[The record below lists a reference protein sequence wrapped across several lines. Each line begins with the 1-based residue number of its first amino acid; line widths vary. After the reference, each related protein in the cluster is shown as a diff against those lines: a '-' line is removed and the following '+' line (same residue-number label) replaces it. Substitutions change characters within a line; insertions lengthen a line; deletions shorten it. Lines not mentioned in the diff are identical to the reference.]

1 MHLAFDHCTDW
12 RDHFSSQIAFSA
24 NVRSRFS
31 VPELTLSRFRRTIR
45 VMAKTVITQITDDL
59 DGSSGAETVTFGYR
73 GTNYEIDLGRRNASA
88 FDKTMRP
95 YVDAARK
102 VTTARGGRRGSSDGR
117 RTSRR
122 SSAGQLASIR
132 EWARAEGYSVSDR
145 GRISANVMEAYEK
158 AH

>member
-1 MHLAFDHCTDW
+1 MHLAFDHCTYW
-12 RDHFSSQIAFSA
+12 RDHFSSQIAFSL

-145 GRISANVMEAYEK
+145 GRISANVMAAYEK
-158 AH
+158 AN

>member
-1 MHLAFDHCTDW
+1 MHLAFDHCTYW
-12 RDHFSSQIAFSA
+12 RDHFSSQIAFSL

-145 GRISANVMEAYEK
+145 GRISANVIEAYEK

>member
-1 MHLAFDHCTDW
+1 MHLAFDHCTYW
-12 RDHFSSQIAFSA
+12 RDHFSSQIAFSL

-31 VPELTLSRFRRTIR
+31 VPELTLSGFRRTIR

-59 DGSSGAETVTFGYR
+59 DGSSGAETITFGYR

-117 RTSRR
+117 RSTRR

-132 EWARAEGYSVSDR
+132 EWARAQGYSVSDR
-145 GRISANVMEAYEK
+145 GRISANVVEAYEK

>member
-1 MHLAFDHCTDW
+1 MHLAFDHCTYW
-12 RDHFSSQIAFSA
+12 RDHFSSQIAFSL

-122 SSAGQLASIR
+122 SSATVRGPASVR
-132 EWARAEGYSVSDR
+132 
-145 GRISANVMEAYEK
+145 SASTA
-158 AH
+158 ASG

>member
-1 MHLAFDHCTDW
+1 MHLAFDHCTYW
-12 RDHFSSQIAFSA
+12 RDHFSSQIAFSL

-122 SSAGQLASIR
+122 SSAGQVASIR

>member
-1 MHLAFDHCTDW
+1 MAFDHCTYW
-12 RDHFSSQIAFSA
+12 RAHFSSQIAFSL

-31 VPELTLSRFRRTIR
+31 VPELTLSGFTRTIR

-59 DGSSGAETVTFGYR
+59 DGSSGAATITFGYR

-117 RTSRR
+117 RTTRR

-132 EWARAEGYSVSDR
+132 EWARAQGYSVSDR
-145 GRISANVMEAYEK
+145 GRISADVMESYAK

>member
-1 MHLAFDHCTDW
+1 
-12 RDHFSSQIAFSA
+12 
-24 NVRSRFS
+24 
-31 VPELTLSRFRRTIR
+31 
-45 VMAKTVITQITDDL
+45 MAKTVITQITDDL

-122 SSAGQLASIR
+122 GSAGQLASIR

>member
-1 MHLAFDHCTDW
+1 MHLAFDHCTYW
-12 RDHFSSQIAFSA
+12 RDHFSSQIAFSL

-102 VTTARGGRRGSSDGR
+102 VTTVRGGRRASSDGR

>member
-1 MHLAFDHCTDW
+1 M
-12 RDHFSSQIAFSA
+12 
-24 NVRSRFS
+24 
-31 VPELTLSRFRRTIR
+31 R
-45 VMAKTVITQITDDL
+45 VMAKTVITQVTDDL
-59 DGSSGAETVTFGYR
+59 DGSSGAETITFGYR

-88 FDKTMRP
+88 FDKTMKP

-102 VTTARGGRRGSSDGR
+102 VTDPRGGRRGSSNGR

-132 EWARAEGYSVSDR
+132 EWARAQGYSVSDR
-145 GRISANVMEAYEK
+145 GRISADVMESYEK

>member
-1 MHLAFDHCTDW
+1 LAFDHCTYW
-12 RDHFSSQIAFSA
+12 RDNFSRQIAFSL

-31 VPELTLSRFRRTIR
+31 VPELTLSGFRRTIR

-59 DGSSGAETVTFGYR
+59 DGSSGAETITFGYR
-73 GTNYEIDLGRRNASA
+73 GTNYEIDLGRRNANA

-117 RTSRR
+117 RTTRR

-132 EWARAEGYSVSDR
+132 EWARAQGYSVSDR

-158 AH
+158 AN

>member
-1 MHLAFDHCTDW
+1 
-12 RDHFSSQIAFSA
+12 
-24 NVRSRFS
+24 
-31 VPELTLSRFRRTIR
+31 VPELTLSGFSRTMR
-45 VMAKTVITQITDDL
+45 VMAKTVITQVTDDL
-59 DGSSGAETVTFGYR
+59 DGSSGAETITFGYR

-88 FDKTMRP
+88 FDKTMKP

-102 VTTARGGRRGSSDGR
+102 VTDPRGGRRGSSNGR

-132 EWARAEGYSVSDR
+132 EWARAQGYSVSDR
-145 GRISANVMEAYEK
+145 GRISADVMESYEK

>member
-1 MHLAFDHCTDW
+1 MHLAFDHCTYW
-12 RDHFSSQIAFSA
+12 RDHFSSQIAFSL
-24 NVRSRFS
+24 NVRSRFG